1 MKWLPDSVKEGAKT
15 LTDSLKTALLE
26 VEELYTEP
34 RDAKGTG
41 SVTERLSSVMWD
53 AFSIN
58 GGDMAPGG
66 NAIRALKRLQEG
78 GADFCAVVDELM
90 LGLWRDWIDSVE
102 SIDRSPG
109 TLFEASGQQE

>member
-1 MKWLPDSVKEGAKT
+1 ME
-15 LTDSLKTALLE
+15 LTDSLKTALLNA
-26 VEELYTEP
+26 EELYTEP

-66 NAIRALKRLQEG
+66 NAIRALERLQEG
-78 GADFCAVVDELM
+78 GAEFCTEVATVMSD
-90 LGLWRDWIDSVE
+90 LWSTWLQSVE
-102 SIDRSPG
+102 TVDRSPQK
-109 TLFEASGQQE
+109 LFEAAGEQE